1 MPMMTMNLD
10 ADDNGKAD
18 GGSGIVMML
27 MTRMHDV
34 DQNGR

>member
-1 MPMMTMNLD
+1 MNLD

-18 GGSGIVMML
+18 GGSDIVMML

-34 DQNGR
+34 VQNGR